1 MSHHYFADNIQLA
14 PLVFDKQDREADG
27 RAAASPVEKAR
38 IVQLTEED

>member
-27 RAAASPVEKAR
+27 RAAASPVEKAQ
-38 IVQLTEED
+38 VSQLTADD